1 MPTVETCL
9 PLRKLHVCLA
19 SLLVASAAFAA
30 LPAGYTELQYIKGT
44 GNAGAY
50 ICASDIYINPQTDK
64 IVTAFE
70 VGSLSSGN
78 GYAIWCARK
87 TYSEFA
93 YSLLWS
99 VNGAGYYNK
108 LLFQAAENSTT
119 TYTGRTTDPAVKDT
133 VVTVTAESNSWHVVT
148 ESGIDIQR
156 TWPSLMPSTFTQT
169 GGPLHLLAMA
179 NGTTIA
185 DGYYSDHKLYSFKIY
200 TRSGDDYTLSHD
212 LVPARRKYDGHVG
225 LYDAAA
231 GKFYANSGNGEFI
244 AGPELNE
251 EFSMS
256 PLPDAV
262 EVSSLAE
269 LLAGVVPAVVVSNL
283 TTSTELER
291 GKDYIVS
298 YLNNSLI
305 GTASVVVTGLG
316 EYASHTSSATFKVRF
331 AGQGDITTYYAIDGN
346 MDGDMQSSI
355 SGTDSAIGWAA
366 ERGSATKAINGITDA
381 NGLYVVWTNNFMR
394 TPQGSSHA
402 APETSVIVV
411 EPNCTWNILN
421 VLVASATLRLNNVI
435 VREGAM
441 VKVEQYERSNY
452 WPAGGEV
459 VCGIDGSYD
468 LADGACLRISTDF
481 FNSRRWLARLLAT
494 AKVTGTGT
502 IDMSNTWRSGDGLAA
517 GRELTSLIRGD
528 LSGFKGDLVACN
540 IATNGTHSYVLELV
554 NAVSN
559 PGDPDP
565 GRTAYVVVTN
575 GATIVVDHDWV
586 SPKNRTWIL
595 GDARRPIIR
604 VPAGVT
610 LTING
615 ELIGT
620 VGFVKEGE
628 GMLVLKG
635 ASPSFSGYCT
645 VFAGKVRLEGAASS
659 LTRCFRPKNKVAVPA
674 GYTKLDC
681 LSLSGGG
688 ADSYI
693 DIGYAPS
700 SGSFGFFMDYLLKD
714 APASSDSKRIMGSS
728 KFNRGLWGGLMMSTY
743 CQNVNT
749 QGGQFS
755 FGALQ
760 YLTKDGGLAANER
773 MRIKLE
779 NGVAQLSCGWS
790 YAFGTAI
797 DMKYFYGNIYIG
809 NMNTETITTTSA
821 PMDVYRFKV
830 FDGSTLVHDF
840 VPVKRTS
847 DGAVGLYDT
856 FGNLGFRPAADAQY
870 ITAGPTYSG
879 SDNDWLEVAAGS
891 GLAIIVR

>member
-1 MPTVETCL
+1 MDMVK
-9 PLRKLHVCLA
+9 KLTFGIGGIATLF
-19 SLLVASAAFAA
+19 SFAANAA
-30 LPAGYTELQYIKGT
+30 LPSDYIELQFIKGT
-44 GNAGAY
+44 GNAQAY

-64 IVTAFE
+64 IETTFE

-78 GYAIWCARK
+78 GYAIWCAR
-87 TYSEFA
+87 TTWQDQTC
-93 YSLLWS
+93 SLLWS
-99 VNGAGYYNK
+99 VNNIYNK
-108 LLFQAAENSTT
+108 LLFQAAYSSSDGKYE
-119 TYTGRTTDPAVKDT
+119 RRETDPAVT
-133 VVTVTAESNSWHVVT
+133 NTIVTVTAESNSWHVVT
-148 ESGIDIQR
+148 ENGVNIQR
-156 TWPSLMPSTFTQT
+156 GWPSSINASFTQT
-169 GGPLHLLAMA
+169 GGPLHLFAMA

-185 DGYYSDHKLYSFKIY
+185 DGYYSAHRLYSFKIY

-212 LVPARRKYDGHVG
+212 LVPARRKSDDHVG

-244 AGPELNE
+244 AGPELSE

-291 GKDYIVS
+291 GKDYTVS

-355 SGTDSAIGWAA
+355 SGTGSAIGWAA

-411 EPNCTWNILN
+411 EPNCTWDILN
-421 VLVASATLRLNNVI
+421 VLVAGTTLGLNNVI

-459 VCGIDGSYD
+459 ACGIDGSYD

-575 GATIVVDHDWV
+575 GATLVVDHDWV

-628 GMLVLKG
+628 GTLVLTA
-635 ASPSFSGYCT
+635 ASPSFSGDCT
-645 VFAGKVRLEGAASS
+645 VFSGKVRLEGAASS
-659 LTRCFRPKNKVAVPA
+659 LTRCFRPKSKVAVPA
-674 GYTKLDC
+674 GYTKLDY

-688 ADSYI
+688 TDSYI
-693 DIGYAPS
+693 DIGYAPA
-700 SGSFGFFMDYLLKD
+700 SGSFGFFMDYLLKV

-728 KFNRGLWGGLMMSTY
+728 KVNNGLWGGLMMSTY

-760 YLTKDGGLAANER
+760 YLTKDGGLTANER

-809 NMNTETITTTSA
+809 NINTETITTTSA

-830 FDGSTLVHDF
+830 FDGTTLLHDF
-840 VPVKRTS
+840 VPVS
-847 DGAVGLYDT
+847 NSVGAVGLYDT
-856 FGNLGFRPAADAQY
+856 YGNLGFRQAANANY
-870 ITAGPTYSG
+870 CTAGSDYSG
-879 SDNDWLEVAAGS
+879 SDDGWLEVVPGG
-891 GLAIIVR
+891 GLIIFVR

>member
-1 MPTVETCL
+1 MKMGK
-9 PLRKLHVCLA
+9 RKCAAFYAA
-19 SLLVASAAFAA
+19 SLFALAANAA
-30 LPAGYTELQYIKGT
+30 LPSDYVELQFIKGT
-44 GNAGAY
+44 GNAQAY

-64 IVTAFE
+64 IVTTFE

-78 GYAIWCARK
+78 GCAIWCARETYEAK
-87 TYSEFA
+87 T

-99 VNGAGYYNK
+99 VNTRYNK
-108 LLFQAAENSTT
+108 LLFQAAYSSSDG
-119 TYTGRTTDPAVKDT
+119 TYGGRETDPAVT
-133 VVTVTAESNSWHVVT
+133 NAIVTVTAEGRSWHVVT
-148 ESGIDIQR
+148 ENGVNIQR
-156 TWPSLMPSTFTQT
+156 TWPSSINASFTQT
-169 GGPLHLLAMA
+169 GGPLHLFAMA
-179 NGTTIA
+179 NGTTIT
-185 DGYYSDHKLYSFKIY
+185 DGYYSDHRLCSFKIY

-231 GKFYANSGNGEFI
+231 GKFYANSGNGVFI

-269 LLAGVVPAVVVSNL
+269 LLAGVEPAVIVSNL

-291 GKDYIVS
+291 GKDYTVS

-411 EPNCTWNILN
+411 EPNCTWDILN
-421 VLVASATLRLNNVI
+421 VLVAGTTLGLNNVI

-459 VCGIDGSYD
+459 ACGIDGSYD

-565 GRTAYVVVTN
+565 GRAAYVVVTN
-575 GATIVVDHDWV
+575 GATLVVDHDWV

-615 ELIGT
+615 ELLGT

-628 GMLVLKG
+628 GTLVLTA
-635 ASPSFSGYCT
+635 ASPSFSGDCT
-645 VFAGKVRLEGAASS
+645 VFSGKVRLEGAASS

-674 GYTKLDC
+674 GYTKLDY

-688 ADSYI
+688 TDSYI
-693 DIGYAPS
+693 DIGYAPA
-700 SGSFGFFMDYLLKD
+700 SGSFGFFMDYLLKV

-728 KFNRGLWGGLMMSTY
+728 KVNNGLWGGLMMSTY

-809 NMNTETITTTSA
+809 NINTETITTTSA
-821 PMDVYRFKV
+821 PMDVYRLKIFN
-830 FDGSTLVHDF
+830 GSTLLHDF
-840 VPVKRTS
+840 VPVTRTS
-847 DGAVGLYDT
+847 DGVVGLYDT
-856 FGNLGFRPAADAQY
+856 YGNLGFRPAADASY
-870 ITAGPTYSG
+870 CTAGSDYSN
-879 SDNDWLEVAAGS
+879 SDDGWIEVVQPS
-891 GLAIIVR
+891 GMIIRFL